1 MGQSLIQVTWSNDI
15 VMNKNWKTKIV
26 ESGQLI
32 DSWIDSLPR
41 PWIIESD
48 HEPGLW
54 TKEVHHCGGQEMIK
68 IEDWNNGQDCGVGRG
83 WFRAWI
89 GLLINKCL
97 TSNQHWLEKYK
108 RKTFTCT
115 LNRPFLF
122 LFWFWLYFKVLIL
135 SLPVRPTIFWLQI
148 FKFGEHFMGKKIILI
163 IRDQNK

>member
-1 MGQSLIQVTWSNDI
+1 LNRVNLLTRELTHYLDLGSLNRTMSQVCEQRRCT
-15 VMNKNWKTKIV
+15 T
-26 ESGQLI
+26 
-32 DSWIDSLPR
+32 
-41 PWIIESD
+41 
-48 HEPGLW
+48 
-54 TKEVHHCGGQEMIK
+54 TIK